1 MKFVKII
8 AILFITVTISQAQE
22 AVSNSFEL
30 KTFED
35 SVSYSIG
42 RNIAKN
48 IEDPSV
54 KINFDIVIQAMLD
67 SHAGKTVLSE
77 PVMQKVLMEFNR
89 KMMAEKTKQQEA
101 AKEINKK
108 AGDEFLAANKTKEG
122 VKTLESGLQYK
133 VLQSGKGKSP
143 KEEDTVKV
151 HYKGTL
157 IDGREFDSSY
167 KRNEPTEFPVNRV
180 IKGWTE
186 ALQLMKEGDKWEL
199 YIPYNLAYGENQ
211 AGELIQP
218 YSTLIFEVELL
229 EVKPV
234 KVSKK

>member
-1 MKFVKII
+1 MKFVKIVVLLFVTVS
-8 AILFITVTISQAQE
+8 ILQAQE
-22 AVSNSFEL
+22 AVNNSFEL

-54 KINFDIVIQAMLD
+54 KINFDVVIQAMHD
-67 SHAGKTVLSE
+67 THNGKSALTE
-77 PVMQKVLMEFNR
+77 PVMQKVLIEFNR
-89 KMMAEKTKQQEA
+89 RMTADRNKQMEEVKEK
-101 AKEINKK
+101 NKK
-108 AGDEFLAANKTKEG
+108 AGDEFLAANKNKEG

-133 VLQSGKGKSP
+133 VIKSGNGVSP

-186 ALQLMKEGDKWEL
+186 ALQLMKVGDKWEL
-199 YIPYNLAYGENQ
+199 YIPYDLAYGENQ

-234 KVSKK
+234 IK